1 MSDLLVLIPDRT
13 FATSHGPVTL
23 TPFALRNF
31 KTALGIIERYVNVF
45 MVSQTGA
52 EMAEKIFARVNED
65 YAILDD
71 IQALLTLVIK
81 PSIELEDLRYD
92 EVIGLLAEVIQMNL
106 DFFKQIGERLN
117 KMADEPKAE

>member
-13 FATSHGPVTL
+13 YSTSGGSVTL
-23 TPFALRNF
+23 TPFGFKDF
-31 KTALGIIERYVNVF
+31 KTALAIIERYVNVF

-52 EMAEKIFARVNED
+52 EMAEKIFAKVSEN

-71 IQALLTLVIK
+71 VNALLSLVMRG
-81 PSIELEDLRYD
+81 EANLDNLRYD
-92 EVIGLLAEVIQMNL
+92 EVICLVTEVIQMNL

-117 KMADEPKAE
+117 KLGE